1 MEETAL
7 FSGKIYT
14 ADKNFTRPPVAAVA
28 TNFKS
33 DYTIIKVSNNRE
45 SGSQQSATLSSTNPS
60 SLFDIPLYH
69 TMSWKEE
76 EMEMVAD
83 IIVEEA
89 LKLSKRRP
97 E

>member
-1 MEETAL
+1 MHLSNCT
-7 FSGKIYT
+7 F
-14 ADKNFTRPPVAAVA
+14 
-28 TNFKS
+28 
-33 DYTIIKVSNNRE
+33 IKVSFNRE
-45 SGSQQSATLSSTNPS
+45 SGSQQSVTLSTTNPF

-89 LKLSKRRP
+89 LKLSTRQP